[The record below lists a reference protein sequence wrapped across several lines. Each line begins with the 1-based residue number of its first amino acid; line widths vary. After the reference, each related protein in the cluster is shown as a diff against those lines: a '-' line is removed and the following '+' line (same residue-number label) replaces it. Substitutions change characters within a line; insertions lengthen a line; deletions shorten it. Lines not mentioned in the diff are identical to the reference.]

1 MQDLQHCIECVIKST
16 YQLVNLEEK
25 EEEDLGALL
34 KNSQFNDEGRIN
46 VTEVME
52 WCFKTQTVR
61 DYFKVLEMAGP
72 E

>member
-1 MQDLQHCIECVIKST
+1 VQDLQHCIECVIKST

-72 E
+72 D